1 MAMDDIDEE
10 LIEIKREIIESRGLI
25 IKTNNLASALA
36 ADLRTVAKRQ
46 QSFERTA
53 FFNSAFAFFI
63 FAVVVVAAV
72 YFAWN
77 ARVDSM
83 VKNTE
88 NEREKAKKST
98 EELEAIKRDLETR
111 AATESAALSFYELA
125 RAGRRRD
132 VIEAFTRLREKPLT
146 RAELL
151 MFTDVAEK
159 AKSDLAVETYQAGMD
174 HTRGGRWNEAAK
186 SFEESLS
193 LSDTGSQTPS
203 VKLELAKALR
213 KLRRHREAIAILTP
227 LSESSSNPEVLD
239 DATMLL
245 AECLMDIEA
254 YNDARTTLRA
264 FIRRFPDSPMVRD
277 AQMALADLNLKR

>member
-1 MAMDDIDEE
+1 MDDIDEE
-10 LIEIKREIIESRGLI
+10 LVEIKREIIESRGLI

-63 FAVVVVAAV
+63 FAVVVVLAV

-88 NEREKAKKST
+88 NEREKAKKSS
-98 EELEAIKRDLETR
+98 EELETLKRDLETR
-111 AATESAALSFYELA
+111 TAAEAAALSFYELA

-132 VIEAFTRLREKPLT
+132 VIEAFGRLREKPLT

-151 MFTDVAEK
+151 MFTDVVEK
-159 AKSDLAVETYQAGMD
+159 AKSDLSVETYQAGMD

-186 SFEESLS
+186 SFEESLA
-193 LSDTGSQTPS
+193 LSDTGSHTPS
-203 VKLELAKALR
+203 VKLELAKTLR

-239 DATMLL
+239 DAMMLL

-254 YNDARTTLRA
+254 YNDARTTLRS